1 MDLRIRPLATLA
13 EMRQAVELQ
22 KQYWGDDPESVIPAH
37 MLFSLANYGG
47 HVLAAFD
54 GPRLVGILIGFLGT
68 SGDEPDR
75 PAMANLQYVSKRMVV
90 LPEYRGQGIGYHLK
104 REQRRLAMKQGVRL
118 ITWTFDPLLALNAH
132 LNIRKLGAISSEYLQ
147 DYYGTED
154 EGGLTT
160 LGSSD
165 RLLAEWWVTS
175 RRVEERFGGTRGDLS
190 LSHYLEAE
198 TVIAN
203 LSTFNAAGLPQPP
216 DDIRMP
222 NTSLCLMEIPV
233 HYPVIVRDD
242 PALAQRWRLHT
253 RDLFLHLF
261 TLGYV
266 VTDFIHESYEGRDRA
281 LYLLSQPDKL
291 FEQIDFSHN

>member
-1 MDLRIRPLATLA
+1 MDLRIRPLATLD
-13 EMRQAVELQ
+13 EMRQAVDLQ
-22 KQYWGDDPESVIPAH
+22 KQYWGDEPESVIPAH

-54 GPRLVGILIGFLGT
+54 GQRLVGILVGFLGT
-68 SGDEPDR
+68 SGNEPDR

-104 REQRRLAMKQGVRL
+104 REQRRIAMKQGVRL

-132 LNIRKLGAISSEYLQ
+132 LNIRKLGAISNEYLP
-147 DYYGTED
+147 DYYGTSD
-154 EGGLTT
+154 DGGLTT

-175 RRVEERFGGTRGDLS
+175 RRVEERFGGTRGDLM
-190 LSHYLEAE
+190 LSRYLEAE

-203 LSTFNAAGLPQPP
+203 PATFNTAGLPVSP
-216 DDIRMP
+216 DDIWMP

-233 HYPVIVRDD
+233 SYPVIVRDD
-242 PALAQRWRLHT
+242 PMLAQRWRLHT
-253 RDLFLHLF
+253 RDLFQRLF
-261 TLGYV
+261 ALGYV
-266 VTDFIHESYEGRDRA
+266 VTDFIHEPYEGHDRA
-281 LYLLSQPDKL
+281 FYLLSQPDKL
-291 FEQIDFSHN
+291 FEQIDFSQN